1 MVIDMVE
8 CDGNV
13 SAFCI
18 FVSETL
24 KTRHSIAHPFKVT
37 NITPLHLPPPP
48 TVDRIDTFLVIMSLV
63 KIILFAEP

>member
-24 KTRHSIAHPFKVT
+24 KTIHSIAHPF
-37 NITPLHLPPPP
+37 NL
-48 TVDRIDTFLVIMSLV
+48 R
-63 KIILFAEP
+63 